1 MKRLALLTVLVA
13 FSAFAHAAPEI
24 YVIDNSQTSSQFSF
38 SYLGGSS
45 QTHKF
50 DKVSGKVVFDPVSR
64 TGTAEVNIDASSV
77 NTGYRI
83 LNSQL
88 QSTSFFDTANHPTIT
103 FKSSKAVLDG
113 EETSMAGELTIK
125 GVTQPVTL
133 AISGFQCEQDAT
145 YKVEAC
151 GAIATVT
158 VKRSDFNMGKFAFL
172 ASNEITL
179 NMAIKA
185 VKMSS
190 LIQLASRDIGK

>member
-13 FSAFAHAAPEI
+13 FSAAAHAAPEI

-38 SYLGGSS
+38 NSLGGSS

-77 NTGYRI
+77 NTGHRI
-83 LNSQL
+83 FNHHL

-113 EETSMAGELTIK
+113 EENSMAGELTIK
-125 GVTQPVTL
+125 GVTLPVTL

-145 YKVEAC
+145 YKVESC
-151 GAIATVT
+151 GANATVT
-158 VKRSDFNMGKFAFL
+158 VKRSDFNMGKFTFL
-172 ASNEITL
+172 
-179 NMAIKA
+179 AIKA

>member
-1 MKRLALLTVLVA
+1 MKRLAWLTLLVA

-38 SYLGGSS
+38 IYLGGSS

-64 TGTAEVNIDASSV
+64 TGTAEVDIDASSV

-88 QSTSFFDTANHPTIT
+88 QSTAFFDTANHPTIT
-103 FKSSKAVLDG
+103 FKSGKAVLDG

-125 GVTQPVTL
+125 GVTLPVTL

-145 YKVEAC
+145 YKVESC
-151 GAIATVT
+151 GAQATVT
-158 VKRSDFNMGKFAFL
+158 VRRSDFNMGKFAFL

-190 LIQLASRDIGK
+190 RIQLASRDIGK